1 MTKLSDPTVAVP
13 LKSLP
18 AGEYFKR
25 KVDAKVVYI
34 KGAYVG
40 GADWEAR
47 KADDISAGIFLKGKT
62 LVFAG
67 FTY

>member
-1 MTKLSDPTVAVP
+1 MNLDPTIPQP
-13 LKSLP
+13 LKTLP

-25 KVDAKVVYI
+25 KADAKTVYI

-40 GADWEAR
+40 GGDWEAI
-47 KADDISAGIFLKGKT
+47 KADDISAGILLKGKT

>member
-1 MTKLSDPTVAVP
+1 MTKLSNPAVAVP

-25 KVDAKVVYI
+25 KVDAKQVYI
-34 KGAYVG
+34 KGGYDG
-40 GADWEAR
+40 GGDWWAQ
-47 KADDISAGIFLKGKT
+47 KADDIGAGMLLKGKT